1 MEKSYLAWRIF
12 QERFL
17 KHVAALCLLGPA
29 LLAVVEVVRR
39 YGFGVS
45 FPWQQDAVT
54 YIILSGVFLYFAIA
68 QRRKAHLRVTIF
80 LILLRDKGGRGG
92 AVIAGAL
99 EVLGAAV
106 GLLFCG
112 YLVWRGLEAAQ
123 LMVSQN
129 RMTESLVFPLWLFF
143 IIFLV
148 SIGLMAVSFF
158 FQLYQEVQALRGK
171 EVLVEKM
178 AAEEESGPVL

>member
-1 MEKSYLAWRIF
+1 MEKAYLAWRIF

-17 KHVAALCLLGPA
+17 KHVAALCLLGPT
-29 LLAVVEVVRR
+29 LLAIVEVVRR

-45 FPWQQDAVT
+45 FSWQQDAVT

-68 QRRKAHLRVTIF
+68 QSRKAHLRVTVF
-80 LILLRDKGGRGG
+80 LILLRNKGGRGG
-92 AVIAGAL
+92 AVVAGGL

-129 RMTESLVFPLWLFF
+129 RMTESLVFPLWFFF
-143 IIFLV
+143 IIFL
-148 SIGLMAVSFF
+148 IGMGLMVVSFF
-158 FQLYQEVQALRGK
+158 FQLYQEIQALRGK

-178 AAEEESGPVL
+178 AAEEEGESAL